1 MFDFW
6 DKELTEEETEA
17 LLEKA
22 AHEIRIRKLNAPA
35 VLALELNKPLSN
47 LGAQA
52 ALVFAPFL
60 VPMLGFNFVNDYSR
74 LLSKRDNIERLLQKL
89 EVPPPSAALPQEDSC
104 ST

>member
-17 LLEKA
+17 LLDKA
-22 AHEIRIRKLNAPA
+22 AYEIRRRKLNGPA

-47 LGAQA
+47 VGAHA
-52 ALVFAPFL
+52 ALAFAPFL
-60 VPMLGFNFVNDYSR
+60 VPMFGFNFVNDYSR

-89 EVPPPSAALPQEDSC
+89 EEPPPSGAPTQEDSC